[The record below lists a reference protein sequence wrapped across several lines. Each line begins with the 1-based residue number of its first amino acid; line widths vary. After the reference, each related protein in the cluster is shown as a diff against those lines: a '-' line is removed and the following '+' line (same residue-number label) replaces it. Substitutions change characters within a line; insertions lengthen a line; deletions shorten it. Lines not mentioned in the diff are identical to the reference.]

1 MNTLS
6 GQAREAAARARL
18 QRSRRQ
24 AGGLLLAAVLLFIV
38 SALFAQRHP
47 ALGYLKAFAEA
58 ATVGALAD
66 WFAVTALFR
75 HPLGLKIPH
84 TAILPRNQ
92 NRIADELGRFIET
105 NFLPERP
112 IAIRI
117 YRLRIAE
124 KLRRWLARSSTR
136 QEWLPALARQIP
148 AALQTIPPQEA
159 ARLGAAFLATHG
171 SGKQLG
177 SALSQALLLLE
188 QQGLPESLQTA
199 LLGQIRHWIKQP
211 DTRVLLEENLRAW
224 AEKIETNQPD
234 TWDKLKAQLRGRLVG
249 QIDSWVAQKA
259 LDWADSYL
267 EAALT
272 SPQHELR
279 TAFRRQYRALAQE
292 LAQSEA
298 WQRKLALAKRRL
310 ADSPELQQHI
320 AQLWQSLT
328 DRLAAD
334 AQRPDSATARR
345 LNSLLT
351 YLLQQHA
358 ATPQQLR
365 RLNVRLALLARSL
378 VRRHRHAAAEF
389 IADKVKS
396 WDSRQ
401 MSDKL
406 ELSIGRD
413 LQFIRING
421 TLVGGLVGLLIYT
434 LSQWLPAL

>member
-6 GQAREAAARARL
+6 GHAREAAARARL

-38 SALFAQRHP
+38 SALFVQHHP

-124 KLRRWLARSSTR
+124 KLRRWLARGSTR
-136 QEWLPALARQIP
+136 QEWLPSLARQIP

-159 ARLGAAFLATHG
+159 ARLGAAFLAAHG

-224 AEKIETNQPD
+224 AEKIETSQPD

-259 LDWADSYL
+259 LDWADNYL

-279 TAFRRQYRALAQE
+279 TVFRRQYRALARE

-310 ADSPELQQHI
+310 ADSPELQQQI

-328 DRLAAD
+328 TRLAAD

>member
-6 GQAREAAARARL
+6 GHAREAAARTRL
-18 QRSRRQ
+18 HCSRRQ

-38 SALFAQRHP
+38 SALFVQHHP

-124 KLRRWLARSSTR
+124 KLRRWLARGSTR

-159 ARLGAAFLATHG
+159 ARLGAAFLAAHG

-211 DTRVLLEENLRAW
+211 NTRVLLEENLRAW
-224 AEKIETNQPD
+224 AEKIETSQPD
-234 TWDKLKAQLRGRLVG
+234 SWDKLKAQLRGRLVG

-259 LDWADSYL
+259 LDWADNYL
-267 EAALT
+267 EAALA

-279 TAFRRQYRALAQE
+279 TAFRRQYRALARE

-310 ADSPELQQHI
+310 ADSPGLQQQI

-328 DRLAAD
+328 TRLAAD

-365 RLNVRLALLARSL
+365 RLNARLALLARSL

>member
-1 MNTLS
+1 MNILS
-6 GQAREAAARARL
+6 GHAQEAAARARL

-38 SALFAQRHP
+38 SALFVQRHP

-177 SALSQALLLLE
+177 TALSQALLLLE

-224 AEKIETNQPD
+224 AEKIETSQPD

-259 LDWADSYL
+259 LDWADNYL

-279 TAFRRQYRALAQE
+279 TVFRRQYRALAQE
-292 LAQSEA
+292 LATSEA

-310 ADSPELQQHI
+310 ADSPELQQQI

-328 DRLAAD
+328 TRLAAD

-365 RLNVRLALLARSL
+365 RLNARLALLARSL

>member
-6 GQAREAAARARL
+6 GQAREAATRARL

-38 SALFAQRHP
+38 SALFVQHHP

-159 ARLGAAFLATHG
+159 ARLGAAFLAAHG

-211 DTRVLLEENLRAW
+211 NTRVLLEENLRAW
-224 AEKIETNQPD
+224 AEKIETSQPD

-259 LDWADSYL
+259 LDWADNYL

-279 TAFRRQYRALAQE
+279 TAFRRQYRALARE

-310 ADSPELQQHI
+310 ADSPGLQQQI

-328 DRLAAD
+328 ARLAAD
-334 AQRPDSATARR
+334 AQRPDSAIARR

-365 RLNVRLALLARSL
+365 RLNARLALLARSL